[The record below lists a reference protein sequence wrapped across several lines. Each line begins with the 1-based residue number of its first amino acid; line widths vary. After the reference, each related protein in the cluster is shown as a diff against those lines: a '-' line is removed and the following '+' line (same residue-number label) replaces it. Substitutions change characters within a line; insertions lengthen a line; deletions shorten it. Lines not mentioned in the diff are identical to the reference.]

1 MKIEN
6 IHCENSSDN
15 SLWDNYQA
23 RLLGDLKG
31 QVFHLTSQD
40 AFNLIQVS
48 EAIEHNKDGR
58 FKLITASEKSFG
70 RLMGWVCL
78 FDLRHATP
86 ELITDTLNS
95 YNFFLPP
102 GDLGREI
109 SNVLAYLILD
119 STYFDRLIPYE
130 LHNNHVR
137 KTGQYPMAIPKVE
150 TWIADKVPLT
160 WIKKVILASIGEIL
174 TEEQIQRRQGINEAY
189 RNLKWGQ
196 D

>member
-1 MKIEN
+1 MTIKKLR
-6 IHCENSSDN
+6 CENDR
-15 SLWDNYQA
+15 DE
-23 RLLGDLKG
+23 RLLATYKDSLLASLKG
-31 QVFHLTSQD
+31 TVFHITSEAALD
-40 AFNLIQVS
+40 LIKKS
-48 EAIEHNKDGR
+48 GAIEHNKGKR
-58 FKLITASEKSFG
+58 FKLNTNSEMSFG